1 MTLEEKQIEMFGR
14 TTEELKD
21 MLEET
26 RNVKMLL
33 MSMLSDAQE
42 LEEFGKSNRQL
53 LNCVKYLIDNA
64 KF

>member
-1 MTLEEKQIEMFGR
+1 MFGR